1 MFFKLISVFIVLSS
15 SSFVNT
21 LDIIFKD
28 PAKALD
34 SLKTHLDKQIL
45 PIYPIYNGSVSFNK
59 TFGTNGLVYCE
70 TGGSITISLLMTKG
84 RLIPMPLHAFVGFG
98 IGSQGRSADTSFISA
113 IEVGGLCM
121 GIVGLSFGIS
131 IVSHRGHKNK
141 NDIRF
146 KIRYIFDSLFIKT
159 GIISKKR
166 RSAHGMLLFEIGS
179 NFVSKDH
186 EFISH
191 YHSGT
196 IPLFGL
202 GRTRFYSIL
211 LKGQDELR
219 KFLGGNA

>member
-1 MFFKLISVFIVLSS
+1 MFFKFISVFIVLSL
-15 SSFVNT
+15 SSFVNA
-21 LDIIFKD
+21 LGAILED
-28 PAKALD
+28 PAKLFD
-34 SLKTHLDKQIL
+34 RLKTHLDKQIL

-84 RLIPMPLHAFVGFG
+84 RFIPMPLHAFVGFG
-98 IGSQGRSADTSFISA
+98 IGSQGRGADTSFISA

-141 NDIRF
+141 HDIRF

-159 GIISKKR
+159 GIVSKKR

-179 NFVSKDH
+179 NFVSKDR

-202 GRTRFYSIL
+202 GRTRLYSIL
-211 LKGQDELR
+211 FKGQNAWHKSIE
-219 KFLGGNA
+219 GNA